1 MKQKQ
6 RIVILGASGF
16 IGYHLS
22 KFFSDSDHYSLV
34 LIDNFIRK
42 NQDQLFIDLTSKYNV
57 DFYDMDLSRIET
69 FSNLFSMEDIVINCA
84 ALNGTNNFYEN
95 PVSVIHNTAISS
107 ILASEAAA
115 QAKVKL
121 YIYFGSSESYAG
133 GFEYGLVKIPSPENV
148 PFVVP
153 NLKNLRWSYGA
164 SKTIG
169 EISTFANHV
178 QFGLNYIVLRIHNIY
193 GPRMGHTHVVPDLI
207 KKFLNEDG
215 GVYGFDE
222 TRSFMY
228 IDDLVNIVD
237 NIVKDYS
244 SFVNDIYNIGSS
256 REIVISDLANIIRKL
271 LTKDFQIY
279 NCGKLLGS
287 VPRRCPDTSLIQSK
301 IEYTE
306 TSLHVGL
313 EATVNWYLKNL
324 SD

>member
-1 MKQKQ
+1 MKHKQ

-22 KFFSDSDHYSLV
+22 SFFSESDHYSLV
-34 LIDNFIRK
+34 LVDNFIRK
-42 NQDQLFIDLTSKYNV
+42 NQDQFFTNLTLKHNV
-57 DFYDMDLSRIET
+57 DFYNRDLSSIE
-69 FSNLFSMEDIVINCA
+69 SYDNLFSVGDIVINCA

-107 ILASEAAA
+107 ILAAEAAA
-115 QAKVKL
+115 QLNVKL

-153 NLKNLRWSYGA
+153 SLKNPRWSYGA

-169 EISTFANHV
+169 EISTFANHI

-193 GPRMGHTHVVPDLI
+193 GPRMGYMHVIPDLI
-207 KKFLNEDG
+207 KKFLNDDG
-215 GVYGFDE
+215 GVHGFNE

-228 IDDLVNIVD
+228 VDDLVYIVD
-237 NIVKDYS
+237 NILKDQS
-244 SFVNDIYNIGSS
+244 NFVNDVYNIGSTH
-256 REIVISDLANIIRKL
+256 EIVISDLASVIRKL
-271 LTKDFQIY
+271 LNKNFEIY
-279 NCGKLLGS
+279 DSGSLFGS

-301 IEYTE
+301 IGYTE
-306 TSLHVGL
+306 TSLNLGL
-313 EATVNWYLKNL
+313 ETTINWYLKNL
-324 SD
+324 